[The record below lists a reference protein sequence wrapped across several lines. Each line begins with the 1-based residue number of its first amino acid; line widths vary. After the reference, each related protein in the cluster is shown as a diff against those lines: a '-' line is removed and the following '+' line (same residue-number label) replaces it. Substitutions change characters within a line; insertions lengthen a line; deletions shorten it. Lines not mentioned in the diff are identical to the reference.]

1 MMFKRFLGIV
11 LSVLMVLAMIPAAA
25 LAENISASE
34 TEAKKLALLDS
45 VWADLKAVEEQA
57 VNSGA
62 DRSEVVMAIYKAA
75 LNHPEVDKASFDSI
89 SEKSFFF
96 TVDGMACC
104 YDYVASQAT
113 HPELADSVKPV
124 EVIHGTKNG
133 PTNMNVLLVGPYYGH
148 DSSFTD
154 QYRQE
159 AQSIAEATGG
169 DVTILQSTGAT
180 GPAIAAAAPDAGVVI
195 YDSHGT
201 QSGTSSY
208 LCLTTNAGITSEDY
222 SNGWAVS
229 SGSAA
234 YIDGRYI
241 QNHIT
246 SDLPNNIFWMA
257 ICEGMKASG
266 RGTTGYALLD
276 AGAGCVYG
284 YSQSV
289 TFAGDYMYE
298 ATFWN
303 EMKYNNATV
312 AEAFDVMIATH
323 GEPDPRG
330 DAWAIVMSPDDPFP
344 SNPDSHQDVNCD
356 WQLFG
361 GSMEPVALESWSL
374 SDEAVEVYR
383 TSTVNVTF
391 NRIPDNAN
399 AYELVWG
406 TENAAIATV
415 NGNNRRV
422 QITGVGDGT
431 TRIYCD
437 VMVDGA
443 AIGRAYCSVNVLH
456 FPDLNE
462 AANVE
467 GGGLNFI
474 SATAN
479 YPWGAAIVDGRAAAK
494 SGNGSVSSSTSTLR
508 LVLDMQAEETLTFDW
523 KVSSENNYDKLG
535 FYVNNA
541 QQGDL
546 ISGTGDWNTVV
557 FTAPDSASYTFEWR
571 YTKDSSVN
579 SGDDCGYVD
588 NVIYTTNE
596 PVALESYALD
606 ESVSVYPGAEAN
618 VTFNR
623 EPYNANM
630 YELVWGS
637 ENEAVATVSGGKSG
651 ATVYGIAEGSTR
663 IYCDVKVDGAVIG
676 REYCSVTVLHY
687 PDLNEAANVTG
698 GTLSFTNAT
707 ESYPWTVVMIDGRAA
722 AKSGGVGVSNVVSTL
737 RLVLDMEAGE
747 TLSFEWKASCEGS
760 SSNPWD
766 KGVFYVNN
774 TQTAGPITG
783 QTDWTAVTYT
793 APSNGTYTFEWRYTK
808 DGSVNNYDDCVYVDN
823 VEYSG
828 SIPSYVLGDVNGD
841 GTADSVDALLILR
854 ASLDIIQL
862 TPEQAQRADFNGD
875 GVVDSQDA
883 ILILRASLRLA

>member
-1 MMFKRFLGIV
+1 MKIKRFLGIA
-11 LSVLMVLAMIPAAA
+11 LAVLMVLAAIPAAA
-25 LAENISASE
+25 LAEDIIAAE
-34 TEAKKLALLDS
+34 TESAKLHLLDL
-45 VWADLKAVEEQA
+45 VWEDLNAVEAQA
-57 VNSGA
+57 VAAGA
-62 DRSEVVMAIYKAA
+62 ERADVTMAVYKAA
-75 LNHPEVDKASFDSI
+75 VNHPLVDKAGFDSV

-96 TVDGMACC
+96 TVDGMANC
-104 YDYVASQAT
+104 YDYVASQAAR
-113 HPELADSVKPV
+113 PELADSVKPV
-124 EVIHGTKNG
+124 EVIHSTKNG
-133 PTNMNVLLVGPYYGH
+133 PTNMNVLLVGPYYGQ

-169 DVTILQSTGAT
+169 DVTILQSSGAT

-208 LCLTTNAGITSEDY
+208 LCLTTNAGITTEDY
-222 SNGWAVS
+222 NNGWAVR

-241 QNHIT
+241 QHHIA

-257 ICEGMKASG
+257 ICEGMKRQG
-266 RGTTGYALLD
+266 QGTTGYALLD

-289 TFAGDYMYE
+289 TFVGDYMYE
-298 ATFWN
+298 ETFWN

-361 GSMEPVALESWSL
+361 GNMEPVALESWSL

-437 VMVDGA
+437 VMVDGT

-462 AANVE
+462 AANAE
-467 GGGLNFI
+467 GYNLEFT

-479 YPWGAAIVDGRAAAK
+479 YPWSAAIVDGRAAAK
-494 SGNGSVSSSTSTLR
+494 SGNAGTSSSTSTMR
-508 LVLDMQAEETLTFDW
+508 LVVDMTAGETLSFDW
-523 KVSSENNYDKLG
+523 KVSSEANYDKLS
-535 FYVNNA
+535 FYVNNSM
-541 QQGDL
+541 QGSA
-546 ISGTGDWNTVV
+546 ISGTTNWATITY
-557 FTAPDSASYTFEWR
+557 TANSTGTYTFEWR
-571 YTKDSSVN
+571 YNKDYSVN

-588 NVIYTTNE
+588 NV
-596 PVALESYALD
+596 
-606 ESVSVYPGAEAN
+606 VYSGAE
-618 VTFNR
+618 
-623 EPYNANM
+623 P
-630 YELVWGS
+630 
-637 ENEAVATVSGGKSG
+637 
-651 ATVYGIAEGSTR
+651 I
-663 IYCDVKVDGAVIG
+663 
-676 REYCSVTVLHY
+676 
-687 PDLNEAANVTG
+687 P
-698 GTLSFTNAT
+698 
-707 ESYPWTVVMIDGRAA
+707 
-722 AKSGGVGVSNVVSTL
+722 
-737 RLVLDMEAGE
+737 
-747 TLSFEWKASCEGS
+747 
-760 SSNPWD
+760 
-766 KGVFYVNN
+766 VFVN
-774 TQTAGPITG
+774 
-783 QTDWTAVTYT
+783 
-793 APSNGTYTFEWRYTK
+793 
-808 DGSVNNYDDCVYVDN
+808 
-823 VEYSG
+823 
-828 SIPSYVLGDVNGD
+828 GDVNGD
-841 GTADSVDALLILR
+841 GVADSVDALLILR
-854 ASLDIIQL
+854 ASLDIVVL